1 MDFTKYDFSQIT
13 DFIRQ
18 IRLIS
23 NSDEDEFNQLLKE
36 LITKKS
42 VDENFKKE
50 FLNIR
55 NYT

>member
-1 MDFTKYDFSQIT
+1 MIFFGDEYSQVT
-13 DFIRQ
+13 GFISQ

-23 NSDEDEFNQLLKE
+23 NEREEEFNQLLKE

-50 FLNIR
+50 LSDFF
-55 NYT
+55 Y